1 MTHDYFK
8 QGPSLPVTIHWFSS
22 VWASQITNDEAS
34 SFLQLGSLQVDLDDQ
49 MATWFYATFSSGD
62 DQRDLQGLCYDYVWF
77 PFSCM
82 VSWVC

>member
-8 QGPSLPVTIHWFSS
+8 QGPSLPVIIHWFSS

-49 MATWFYATFSSGD
+49 MGLVKPQPLGFTQNSGD
-62 DQRDLQGLCYDYVWF
+62 DPRTLGFVL
-77 PFSCM
+77 
-82 VSWVC
+82 